1 VLLLGLLGLLE
12 SPLYLTA
19 QRVER
24 VLVRL
29 AGTLGAA

>member
-1 VLLLGLLGLLE
+1 VLRLGLLKLRK
-12 SPLYLTA
+12 SPLYLPT

-29 AGTLGAA
+29 AGTLGTA